1 MCAADSEVPS
11 RHMSSSLSPV
21 WRNYRTRRRLFAV
34 ALLGLPAV
42 LAGWTNRLPELTGS
56 GAMVHVLLA
65 AWITG
70 FVATAV
76 WFASFR
82 CPFCGEHFHWTLWVA
97 DPLSDE
103 CLHCGFRK
111 WRDPHAARAFARR

>member
-1 MCAADSEVPS
+1 MT
-11 RHMSSSLSPV
+11 SSLSPL

-34 ALLGLPAV
+34 ATLGLVPA
-42 LAGWTNRLPELTGS
+42 LAGSTKALPELAGS
-56 GAMVHVLLA
+56 GATGHVLLA
-65 AWITG
+65 LCITA
-70 FVATAV
+70 FVGTAG

-82 CPFCGEHFHWTLWVA
+82 CPFCGDHFHWTLWVA
-97 DPLSDE
+97 DPFSDE